1 MQIHFYLYD
10 LYLLLTIILIPL
22 YLTIFKLYYDSK
34 IINSLLYSMIIF
46 LLWISIYY
54 YYSLTKMKIV
64 GLELLLL
71 LAYQFILLVLYLIYL
86 LNILVRNDFKLK
98 NYSKNETKIS
108 LLILLSLFLIFIL
121 LILAYYS

>member
-71 LAYQFILLVLYLIYL
+71 LVYQFILLVLYLIYL

-121 LILAYYS
+121 RILAYYS